1 MHVSQ
6 IMLVEADSY
15 EQAKE
20 KVASYLLEEESA
32 EWSDWHGGFDG
43 NLAGRWSGI
52 VFDENPTN
60 ADILRYSDNPEL
72 AESVLYQFLEQRTV
86 ELKRT
91 METLGEG
98 FDLST
103 AISNYDP
110 ENTENYWERRGIGFE
125 LYRISKILSDIWSPD
140 TGVYDVTAESVSISY
155 FRERLAESKDKQFL
169 VLVDFHF

>member
-6 IMLVEADSY
+6 IMLVEAESY
-15 EQAKE
+15 EQAESAVK
-20 KVASYLLEEESA
+20 SYLSGEESPN
-32 EWSDWHGGFDG
+32 WSDWHGGF
-43 NLAGRWSGI
+43 NEKLAGRWSGI
-52 VFDENPTN
+52 VFEENPTN
-60 ADILRYSDNPEL
+60 ADTLRYSDNPEL
-72 AESVLYQFLEQRTV
+72 AESVLYQFLEQRTI

-103 AISNYDP
+103 AVSNYDP
-110 ENTENYWERRGIGFE
+110 EDTEKYWERRGVGFE
-125 LYRISKILSDIWSPD
+125 LHRISKILSDIWSPD
-140 TGVYDVTAESVSISY
+140 TGVYDVTAESVSIRY